1 MATARLTAATLAG
14 VALASSLTACNGDE
28 YAADGSYIYDGEAG
42 TVTARATGAG
52 GNTTMLSGPAIA
64 SPLPVDISMMPDAEV
79 TRATHVTA
87 EDGLHIALIEW
98 ITEQPTGQVAQYYRA
113 AAAKADLSSA
123 LDLAG
128 SNGVTFIA
136 IGENRQR
143 ITLHAAPARIAP
155 DGTRLPVPT
164 EGEGANA
171 PPTNGE
177 TPPAFRDVTAAQLYL
192 VSTAPPRA
200 VETRPKR

>member
-28 YAADGSYIYDGEAG
+28 SAPDGSYIYDGEAG

-87 EDGLHIALIEW
+87 EDGLHIADNR
-98 ITEQPTGQVAQYYRA
+98 TTDRA
-113 AAAKADLSSA
+113 
-123 LDLAG
+123 G
-128 SNGVTFIA
+128 GA
-136 IGENRQR
+136 ILPRRRCKGRSVFR
-143 ITLHAAPARIAP
+143 
-155 DGTRLPVPT
+155 TRSGR
-164 EGEGANA
+164 E
-171 PPTNGE
+171 
-177 TPPAFRDVTAAQLYL
+177 
-192 VSTAPPRA
+192 
-200 VETRPKR
+200 